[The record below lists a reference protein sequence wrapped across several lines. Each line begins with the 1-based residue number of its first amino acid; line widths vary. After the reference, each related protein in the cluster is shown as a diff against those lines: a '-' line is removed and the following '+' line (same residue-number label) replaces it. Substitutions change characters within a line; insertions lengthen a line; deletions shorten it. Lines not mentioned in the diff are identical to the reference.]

1 MNLLLS
7 LAALVAGTSCAHGVE
22 LVRDHQPAATIVVPD
37 EPLPVESFA
46 AEELQHHLERATDAR
61 LAIVPEAEADLD
73 GNVVL
78 IGACRA
84 TAEASVVP
92 EELPINGFVIRAD
105 ERRLYLAGDDTEGPA
120 AWILHNNRTRVGTMF
135 AVYHLLDRQLG
146 VRWLWPGPLG
156 EVIPERADIAFDDL
170 DITGQPAFVHARW
183 RDGGQTVAG
192 ADGWAASE
200 NRSRFISAQG
210 AWLRRHRFA
219 LGQNFDMAHAFTDW
233 WERFGE
239 EHPEYF
245 NLLPDGTRRSDPTYH
260 GGADRLIAMDV
271 SEPAFHRAIVENW
284 LATRT
289 PEDPNI
295 DASENDTPG
304 KCTCERCLSWDVPDP
319 DLEVPWDERLER
331 ARAAFEAGE
340 GDWYRYLGSLSDRY
354 ARYFLAVQA
363 EARKHDPDAIVM
375 GYAYANYRLP
385 PRETMLNDHI
395 YIGIVPAVMFPWTEE
410 RRAEMREQWDGWA
423 ATGVRLMLRPNYML
437 EGHNMPIYV
446 AHYLGEEFSHCAHQ
460 GMIATDFDS
469 LTGQYATQAPNLYM
483 LARLTARPDLTP
495 DQVLDEFY
503 AAFGP
508 AAEQVRAYFE
518 HWREVSDAVTE
529 PIEGLH
535 WSYFY
540 READQ
545 IFTPEAMDRGEALL
559 AAAEHAAAGDDT
571 ALARV
576 QWLHKGLRNARMTLD
591 VQRTYEAYRETGAIA
606 PFREAIAAL
615 DDYRAAIEGDL
626 VCNMGFLA
634 WAEVRTWDR
643 ELLRLMAQ
651 PGEPLP
657 GPWRF
662 AWDPDAVGEE
672 QGWFAPGFAD
682 ADWAETEVSGPW
694 EQLPIGRAWR
704 AEHGVDYDGFA
715 WYRTSFAAPHD
726 LAGQRVRLIFG
737 AVDEA
742 CTVWVNGRRV
752 LDRPYPFEG
761 DADSWQKAFE
771 VDITDAV
778 RPGAGNVLAV
788 RVEDNAGAGGIWRPV
803 WLGTAAARADDQ
815 ANLVTDGGFEEQ
827 SGVWQKSVMAG
838 EFELEMDT
846 TQPHTGRLCARIT
859 CTAPGPPEIEET
871 MRTRVWG
878 RWHRTMGPVDPAKTY
893 RLRVWVR
900 TSDDFGGRV
909 AIWVTGAGE
918 GTMAQNVLNTEGLW
932 REFTIE
938 DIHPNGEGLGLYLNL
953 MDTPGAAWFDD
964 VELLAVD

>member
-1 MNLLLS
+1 M
-7 LAALVAGTSCAHGVE
+7 AVASCAHAVE
-22 LVRDHQPAATIVVPD
+22 LVRDHEPVASIVVPD
-37 EPLPVESFA
+37 QPLPVESFA
-46 AEELQHHLERATDAR
+46 AGELQHHLERATGAT
-61 LAIVPEAEADLD
+61 LPIVPEAEADLD
-73 GNVVL
+73 ASLVL

-84 TAEASVVP
+84 TAEAGVVP
-92 EELPINGFVIRAD
+92 DELPINGYIIRAD
-105 ERRLYLAGDDTEGPA
+105 ARRLYLAGDDTDGPA

-135 AVYHLLDRQLG
+135 AVYELLDRHLG
-146 VRWLWPGPLG
+146 ARWLWPGPLG

-170 DITGQPAFVHARW
+170 DIAGRPAFVHARW
-183 RDGGQTVAG
+183 RDGGATVAG
-192 ADGWAASE
+192 TDGWASPE

-219 LGQNFDMAHAFTDW
+219 LGTNMDMAHAFTTW
-233 WERFGE
+233 WERYGE
-239 EHPEYF
+239 DHPEYF

-260 GGADRLIAMDV
+260 GGASRLIAMDV
-271 SEPAFHRAIVENW
+271 SEPAFHRAIVDNW

-319 DLEVPWDERLER
+319 DLEIPWDERLEH
-331 ARAAFEAGE
+331 ARAAFDAGE

-363 EARKHDPDAIVM
+363 EARKIDPDAIVM

-385 PRETMLNDHI
+385 PRRTMLNDHI
-395 YIGIVPAVMFPWTEE
+395 YIGIVPAIMFPWTEQG
-410 RRAEMREQWDGWA
+410 RAEMRAQWDGWA
-423 ATGVRLMLRPNYML
+423 ATGARLMLRPNYML
-437 EGHNMPIYV
+437 EGHNLPIYF
-446 AHYLGEEFSHCAHQ
+446 AHHLGEEFSHCAHN

-495 DQVLDEFY
+495 EQVLDEFY

-518 HWREVSDAVTE
+518 HWRAVSDAVTE

-540 READQ
+540 REAHR
-545 IFTPEAMDRGEALL
+545 IFTPEVIDRGETLL
-559 AAAEHAAAGDDT
+559 AAAEQAAAGDET

-576 QWLHKGLRNARMTLD
+576 RWLRKGLRNARLTLE
-591 VQRTYEAYRETGAIA
+591 VQRAYQAFRETGTIA
-606 PFREAIAAL
+606 PYRDAITAL
-615 DDYRAAIEGDL
+615 DDYRASIEGDL
-626 VCNMGFLA
+626 VCNMAYLA

-643 ELLRLMAQ
+643 ELLRLMAR
-651 PGEPLP
+651 PGDPLP

-662 AWDPDAVGEE
+662 AWDPDGVGEQ
-672 QGWFAPGFAD
+672 QGWFAADFPD
-682 ADWAETEVSGPW
+682 ADWPETEISAPW
-694 EQLPIGRAWR
+694 EQLPVGQKWR
-704 AEHGVDYDGFA
+704 AEHGADYDGLA
-715 WYRTSFAAPHD
+715 WYRTGFAAPDD
-726 LAGQRVRLIFG
+726 LAGRRVRLIFG

-742 CTVWVNGRRV
+742 CVIWLNGRRI

-761 DADSWQKAFE
+761 DTDSWQKAFE

-778 RPGAGNVLAV
+778 HPGAGNVLAV

-803 WLGTAAARADDQ
+803 WLTTAAERADDR

-827 SGVWQKSVMAG
+827 SGAWHKSVMAG
-838 EFELEMDT
+838 DFAFALDT
-846 TQPHTGRLCARIT
+846 TQPHGGRLCARIE
-859 CTAPGPPEIEET
+859 CTAPGPPEIEER

-878 RWHRTMGPVDPAKTY
+878 RWYRTIGPVDPAKTY
-893 RLRVWVR
+893 RLRLWVR

-909 AIWVTGAGE
+909 AIWITGAGE
-918 GTMAQNVLNTEGLW
+918 ATIAQNVLNTEGLW
-932 REFTIE
+932 REFTLD
-938 DIHPNGEGLGLYLNL
+938 DIHPNADELGLYLNL
-953 MDTPGAAWFDD
+953 MDTAGTAWFDD
-964 VELLAVD
+964 VELVAVR